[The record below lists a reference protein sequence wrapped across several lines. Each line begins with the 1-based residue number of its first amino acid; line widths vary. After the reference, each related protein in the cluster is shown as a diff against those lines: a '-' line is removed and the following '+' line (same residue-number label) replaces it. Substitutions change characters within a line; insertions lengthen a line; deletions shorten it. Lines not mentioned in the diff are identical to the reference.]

1 MVRGTTAYFKFIMPY
16 NYSQLSSAKVVF
28 WQNHNNG
35 PSISRPLPII
45 KTLPQC
51 APTLK
56 ANELSVFLTPEETL
70 RFSDERKAYVQLTAA
85 SVGGIR
91 FASGQEMITV
101 YPSVD
106 DSVDDVGGVIPTP
119 GIEDL
124 VIFDG
129 GHILQ
134 GIR

>member
-16 NYSQLSSAKVVF
+16 NYNQLSEAKVVF

-35 PSISRPLPII
+35 PSVGRPLPIV
-45 KTLPQC
+45 KTLSQC
-51 APTLK
+51 APTSK

-70 RFSDERKAYVQLTAA
+70 RFSDERKAYTQLTAT
-85 SVGGIR
+85 SIGGVR
-91 FASGQEMITV
+91 FASDQEMIKV
-101 YPSVD
+101 RPSVD

-119 GIEDL
+119 GIDDL
-124 VIFDG
+124 VILDG

-134 GIR
+134 KDG